1 MADPTDGI
9 CDLCGS
15 ASATVLLDR
24 STGSALRSDRVLV
37 PERLR
42 KVRCARCGLVRGTRD
57 AGAGEYEDEYAVAD
71 PDYVFHTP
79 RGPVRRSAAFAD
91 WLVSL
96 CGAHR
101 WTRAARVLEVGAGAG
116 AVLAALADRFPDGRF
131 EGVELSRRSV
141 AEAHRLGRNVRA
153 GGADDA
159 EAGAFDLVYSIAVLE
174 HVPSPTEFLAALR
187 RRLRPG
193 GLLVLS
199 QPTQD
204 VPGYDV
210 FFVDHLH
217 HFSTSH
223 VRAYAKKGGF
233 RELGFVVGH
242 EWMPNFSAHLFQAAD
257 ADADMPWSGPP
268 VAGCER
274 FAADV
279 SADLL
284 RLDGTLS
291 RLGDRRVAVFGLNEV
306 YALARAY
313 STLGQFPIHCGL
325 ADRPDDPIHGRHPF
339 PVVAPE
345 AAPDLG
351 VRDVVL
357 AVNAVYYPQLRTRLG
372 PLGVAVH
379 PVLSEAGRRAC

>member
-1 MADPTDGI
+1 VADPTDGI

-24 STGSALRSDRVLV
+24 PTGPALRSDRVPV

-42 KVRCARCGLVRGTRD
+42 KVRCTCCGLVRGTRVGA
-57 AGAGEYEDEYAVAD
+57 AGVYEDEYAVAD

-101 WTRAARVLEVGAGAG
+101 WAHAARVLEVGAGAG
-116 AVLAALADRFPDGRF
+116 AVLGALADRFPDGRF

-141 AEAHRLGRNVRA
+141 AEARRLGRDVRA
-153 GGADDA
+153 GGPEDA
-159 EAGAFDLVYSIAVLE
+159 SAGTFDLVYSIAVLE

-217 HFSTSH
+217 HFSTPH
-223 VRAYAKKGGF
+223 VRAYARKGGF

-242 EWMPNFSAHLFQAAD
+242 EWMPNFSAHLFQAED
-257 ADADMPWSGPP
+257 VKGDPVWCGPP
-268 VAGCER
+268 AAGCER
-274 FAADV
+274 AAEV
-279 SADLL
+279 SADLA
-284 RLDGTLS
+284 RLDVTLS
-291 RLGDRRVAVFGLNEV
+291 QLGDRRVAVFGLNEV

-313 STLGQFPIHCGL
+313 SALGRFPIHCGL

-345 AAPDLG
+345 AAPGLG

-357 AVNAVYYPQLRTRLG
+357 AVNTVYYPQLRARLG
-372 PLGVAVH
+372 SLGVAVH
-379 PVLSEAGRRAC
+379 PVLSEARGRSC